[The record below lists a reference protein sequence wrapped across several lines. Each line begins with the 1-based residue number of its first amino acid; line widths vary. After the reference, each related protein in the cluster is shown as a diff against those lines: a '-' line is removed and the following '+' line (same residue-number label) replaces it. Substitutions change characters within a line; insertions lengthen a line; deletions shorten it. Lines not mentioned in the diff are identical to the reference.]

1 MLQVPRLEVVHKFVH
16 HPLPGDMIR
25 TFRSAFSAH
34 HVACP
39 DSWLQLSPWVVG
51 MVGLQLTEEELRLA
65 KQWYVDGH
73 APSEIASRLGRN
85 KSTLT
90 RHIEEGGN

>member
-1 MLQVPRLEVVHKFVH
+1 MQVPRLEVVHKFVH

-25 TFRSAFSAH
+25 TFCNAFSGH

-73 APSEIASRLGRN
+73 AHRGGWQLSSVSGL
-85 KSTLT
+85 KSN
-90 RHIEEGGN
+90 RVQGKGGM

>member
-1 MLQVPRLEVVHKFVH
+1 
-16 HPLPGDMIR
+16 
-25 TFRSAFSAH
+25 
-34 HVACP
+34 
-39 DSWLQLSPWVVG
+39 VG
-51 MVGLQLTEEELRLA
+51 VVGLQLTEEELRLA